1 MAKVQLGPSTRVY
14 PMPTLL
20 IGANVDGKPN
30 FMTVAWG
37 GIANAEP
44 PMVAVA
50 IRRSRHTHKGITEN
64 KTFSVNIPS
73 LEMVREAD
81 YCGTASGAKV
91 DKVAVCQFKVFYGKL
106 CTAPLIEQCPLNLE
120 CRLVHTL
127 ELGSHSLFIGQIEE
141 THVSESCLTE
151 GKLDLDK
158 IRPLI
163 YIGEP
168 FRQYYALGEVMG
180 KAFRI
185 GLELEGR

>member
-1 MAKVQLGPSTRVY
+1 MPS
-14 PMPTLL
+14 
-20 IGANVDGKPN
+20 
-30 FMTVAWG
+30 
-37 GIANAEP
+37 

-73 LEMVREAD
+73 LDMVREAD

-106 CTAPLIEQCPLNLE
+106 GTAPLIEQCPLNLE
-120 CRLVHTL
+120 CRLVHTI

-151 GKLDLDK
+151 GKLDLGK